1 MWLFILTCLP
11 YGFLDGLSLLH
22 SDVMSSREGRLFKSC
37 EGDFPYIQQLINTHK
52 HILSHTCTLN
62 VVDPTVNTIKSFITE
77 IYSTMYKVI
86 YCTAAG

>member
-37 EGDFPYIQQLINTHK
+37 EGDFPYNYIQKHHK
-52 HILSHTCTLN
+52 H
-62 VVDPTVNTIKSFITE
+62 
-77 IYSTMYKVI
+77 
-86 YCTAAG
+86 TAADTY